1 MVAMHH
7 RMKDGPART
16 LRRRRRSMISSGRR
30 EGKEPAMSTANRFSR
45 FSLAAARTALALGAA
60 IMLGTLGDATPA
72 RAQGAWCAEYSG
84 MDGGTNCGFYTLQ
97 QCRAAISGVGGT
109 CSPNPWVTNNPPPRR
124 KARRRD
130 G

>member
-1 MVAMHH
+1 MVATHH
-7 RMKDGPART
+7 RMKDGPARA
-16 LRRRRRSMISSGRR
+16 LRRRSVISGGRK
-30 EGKEPAMSTANRFSR
+30 EGKEPAMSTANWFSC

-60 IMLGTLGDATPA
+60 IMLGTLGATPA
-72 RAQGAWCAEYSG
+72 HAQGAWCAEYSG